1 MVAIPALSRCTIP
14 DSTNTSASWAI
25 ISPKKVILLEKTN
38 IITRRSIRC
47 KPRDKRRQQQAD
59 RHPAVHL
66 RHVSLQA
73 GTALHY

>member
-38 IITRRSIRC
+38 IITAGVFAANHAIN
-47 KPRDKRRQQQAD
+47 
-59 RHPAVHL
+59 AVSS
-66 RHVSLQA
+66 RPTVIQPYTCA
-73 GTALHY
+73 M